1 MSRSVPQP
9 LSRCFFTPRAL
20 RARLCRGAASGSN
33 KLSHIR
39 QSWLRAVYTCT
50 LPNVRRALIV
60 SARRAISGRP
70 DTSSKSVVHRH
81 RHHEPSTCQK
91 RANLPALSRKPGQ
104 PPPLRS
110 CTAAA
115 PSQLNWLELR
125 GPHMLAALRA
135 RSRRMLGTSRCWT
148 CCLRNLSGSMHMRPC
163 LFCTGPWVK
172 SVAAAVLTKHQ
183 RRAVT
188 PLVRAQRGHVVQASE
203 LFITRQKPKIE
214 LWRFQRQW

>member
-1 MSRSVPQP
+1 MYEERLLYRHVE
-9 LSRCFFTPRAL
+9 LSQC
-20 RARLCRGAASGSN
+20 
-33 KLSHIR
+33 
-39 QSWLRAVYTCT
+39 
-50 LPNVRRALIV
+50 
-60 SARRAISGRP
+60 RP

-135 RSRRMLGTSRCWT
+135 RSRRHAG
-148 CCLRNLSGSMHMRPC
+148 NLQDAGHAVCEICRGPMHMRPC